1 MPVHGRAL
9 SKSFLVYKRIMD
21 GNMANQQ
28 SALPDPKATC
38 DPATEEIVDIE
49 FELLDV
55 ENDIVAVA
63 TVLAE
68 RARSVTSL
76 REYLLPPDRLSALG
90 PANRLKL
97 LQKHLSRLQKQ
108 LTPDSHHPAEVRN
121 GSNIARSESV
131 CSDSAP
137 GAHKP
142 SVPPLLRMPNLA
154 RQLQI
159 KTRQTCEEAKDV
171 GCWTAK
177 KPTQ

>member
-1 MPVHGRAL
+1 
-9 SKSFLVYKRIMD
+9 
-21 GNMANQQ
+21 MANQQ

-97 LQKHLSRLQKQ
+97 LRKHLSRLQKQ
-108 LTPDSHHPAEVRN
+108 LTPD
-121 GSNIARSESV
+121 
-131 CSDSAP
+131 
-137 GAHKP
+137 
-142 SVPPLLRMPNLA
+142 
-154 RQLQI
+154 
-159 KTRQTCEEAKDV
+159 
-171 GCWTAK
+171 
-177 KPTQ
+177 

>member
-55 ENDIVAVA
+55 ESEIVDVA
-63 TVLAE
+63 STLAAE
-68 RARSVTSL
+68 RGQMQSFHDC
-76 REYLLPPDRLSALG
+76 LLPQDRLSALG
-90 PANRLKL
+90 PANQLKL
-97 LQKHLSRLQKQ
+97 LRKHLSRLQKQ

-142 SVPPLLRMPNLA
+142 NVPPLLRMPNLA

>member
-1 MPVHGRAL
+1 MPVYGRPL

-76 REYLLPPDRLSALG
+76 REYLLPSDRLSALG
-90 PANRLKL
+90 PANLLKL
-97 LQKHLSRLQKQ
+97 LRKHLSRLQKQ

-142 SVPPLLRMPNLA
+142 NVPPLLRMPNLA

>member
-1 MPVHGRAL
+1 
-9 SKSFLVYKRIMD
+9 
-21 GNMANQQ
+21 MANQQ

-76 REYLLPPDRLSALG
+76 REDLLPPDRLSALG

-97 LQKHLSRLQKQ
+97 LRKHLSRLQKQ
-108 LTPDSHHPAEVRN
+108 LTPDSHHLAEVRN
-121 GSNIARSESV
+121 GSNIARSDSV
-131 CSDSAP
+131 CAGCTRTECPSACQTRLDTYKSK
-137 GAHKP
+137 HSERVKKH
-142 SVPPLLRMPNLA
+142 RML
-154 RQLQI
+154 
-159 KTRQTCEEAKDV
+159 DV
-171 GCWTAK
+171 GLQNSPHNRLQQHGIQ
-177 KPTQ
+177 KPCRRRRQYQR

>member
-38 DPATEEIVDIE
+38 DPATADISDIE

-68 RARSVTSL
+68 RARSVTSFAAGSVV
-76 REYLLPPDRLSALG
+76 RVGSCESA
-90 PANRLKL
+90 
-97 LQKHLSRLQKQ
+97 QI
-108 LTPDSHHPAEVRN
+108 
-121 GSNIARSESV
+121 IAK
-131 CSDSAP
+131 AP
-137 GAHKP
+137 
-142 SVPPLLRMPNLA
+142 V
-154 RQLQI
+154 
-159 KTRQTCEEAKDV
+159 
-171 GCWTAK
+171 
-177 KPTQ
+177 

>member
-1 MPVHGRAL
+1 
-9 SKSFLVYKRIMD
+9 
-21 GNMANQQ
+21 MANQQ

-90 PANRLKL
+90 PANRLK
-97 LQKHLSRLQKQ
+97 
-108 LTPDSHHPAEVRN
+108 
-121 GSNIARSESV
+121 
-131 CSDSAP
+131 
-137 GAHKP
+137 
-142 SVPPLLRMPNLA
+142 
-154 RQLQI
+154 
-159 KTRQTCEEAKDV
+159 
-171 GCWTAK
+171 
-177 KPTQ
+177 

>member
-1 MPVHGRAL
+1 
-9 SKSFLVYKRIMD
+9 
-21 GNMANQQ
+21 MANQQ

-97 LQKHLSRLQKQ
+97 LRKHLSRLQKQ

-142 SVPPLLRMPNLA
+142 NVPPLRRMPNLA

-171 GCWTAK
+171 ECWTAK

>member
-97 LQKHLSRLQKQ
+97 LRKHPRFS
-108 LTPDSHHPAEVRN
+108 TS
-121 GSNIARSESV
+121 
-131 CSDSAP
+131 
-137 GAHKP
+137 
-142 SVPPLLRMPNLA
+142 
-154 RQLQI
+154 
-159 KTRQTCEEAKDV
+159 
-171 GCWTAK
+171 
-177 KPTQ
+177 